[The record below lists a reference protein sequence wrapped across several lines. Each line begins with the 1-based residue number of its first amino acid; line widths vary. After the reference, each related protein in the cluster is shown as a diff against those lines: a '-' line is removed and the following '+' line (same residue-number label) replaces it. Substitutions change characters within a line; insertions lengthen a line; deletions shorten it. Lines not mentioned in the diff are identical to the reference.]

1 MATKTWKLG
10 EVCKGGVITVE
21 TTSNKV
27 TVIGKEWDMSTGTR
41 KSSDQSNAKEFTRV
55 EVKLELNSAA
65 RTIDDFLH
73 DLTTSYY
80 AGQIMDWIKTK
91 VKFQETYSW

>member
-1 MATKTWKLG
+1 MATKTFKIG
-10 EVCKGGVITVE
+10 EVCKGGVITVD
-21 TTSNKV
+21 TNGKTV

-41 KSSDQSNAKEFTRV
+41 KSSNQTNAKEFIRR
-55 EVKLELNSAA
+55 EVNIEDSSAE
-65 RTIDDFLH
+65 RTIDFFLC

-91 VKFQETYSW
+91 IKFKDNNRW

>member
-10 EVCKGGVITVE
+10 ELCKGGVITVE
-21 TTSNKV
+21 ANGKTVK
-27 TVIGKEWDMSTGTR
+27 VIGKEWDYSKGSK
-41 KSSDQSNAKEFTRV
+41 KSSDQSNAKEFTRK
-55 EVKLELNSAA
+55 EVNLDLKEAA
-65 RTIDDFLH
+65 RTIDNFLH

-91 VKFQETYSW
+91 VKFQETYLW